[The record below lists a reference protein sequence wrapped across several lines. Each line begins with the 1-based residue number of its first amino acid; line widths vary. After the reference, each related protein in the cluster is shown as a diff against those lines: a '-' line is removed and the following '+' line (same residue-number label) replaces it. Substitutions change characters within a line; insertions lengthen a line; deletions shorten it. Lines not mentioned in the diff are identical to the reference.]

1 MSVQEAAEKVAEA
14 EAAGRE
20 AAQENARL
28 QDHIHDLETRKRA
41 PLYQKRQEEELRAAL
56 EKGAEADA
64 RAQDAETRAKEA
76 KVTRGLCAACAAMCR
91 LRAGSNPGA
100 ACADVI
106 LCMTRI
112 KTFRPAKDAW
122 LGVGFPASTHVDLR
136 SSEGSCILGVLAG

>member
-1 MSVQEAAEKVAEA
+1 MQEAAEKVAEA

-20 AAQENARL
+20 AAEENKRL

-76 KVTRGLCAACAAMCR
+76 KVTRHICVALFLLKEWSCPEASLCRRHLRPSTRQYLSGFQPSNKAWRHPGIFLLRRMWVCNHQSAHAA
-91 LRAGSNPGA
+91 S
-100 ACADVI
+100 V
-106 LCMTRI
+106 
-112 KTFRPAKDAW
+112 
-122 LGVGFPASTHVDLR
+122 
-136 SSEGSCILGVLAG
+136 

>member
-1 MSVQEAAEKVAEA
+1 MAEA

-20 AAQENARL
+20 AAEENARL

-76 KVTRGLCAACAAMCR
+76 KVTRAHLLEKWSCPDADACTFEA
-91 LRAGSNPGA
+91 SQ
-100 ACADVI
+100 
-106 LCMTRI
+106 MTRLI
-112 KTFRPAKDAW
+112 K
-122 LGVGFPASTHVDLR
+122 S
-136 SSEGSCILGVLAG
+136 

>member
-1 MSVQEAAEKVAEA
+1 MCLQEAAEKAAEA

-20 AAQENARL
+20 AAEENKRL

-76 KVTRGLCAACAAMCR
+76 KVMRHTCAWQHTYWTM
-91 LRAGSNPGA
+91 
-100 ACADVI
+100 
-106 LCMTRI
+106 
-112 KTFRPAKDAW
+112 
-122 LGVGFPASTHVDLR
+122 
-136 SSEGSCILGVLAG
+136 VLS